1 MLLERF
7 RPIKVLTEEEVK
19 IELYRLKQK
28 QLLGITAIGTGTL
41 ATYKLLKYISP
52 IVDSYVYALKDNGIN
67 AYLNTTIKLNK
78 TISFPYFASATVLQ
92 IILCASVFLFVLYLF
107 TFIKYK
113 KDNKLSIKDVLLAIS
128 PILLWVVMEVIF

>member
-128 PILLWVVMEVIF
+128 PILLWVAMEVIF

>member
-7 RPIKVLTEEEVK
+7 RPIKALTEEEVK